1 MNTENNEVLTAMQN
15 MFDSLNTKIDS
26 LNTRMDSLNT
36 RMDSL
41 NTRMDSF
48 QDDINNRIDILSKRL
63 DKNTDKV
70 DILSKQLDE
79 NTRKLD
85 TVAEDVSK
93 IKITVEN
100 EIKPR
105 IGLIAE
111 GHQPIVEK
119 VTSLTE
125 DMEIVKFDVDIVKKV
140 VTTHSKELNKLGK
153 VR

>member
-1 MNTENNEVLTAMQN
+1 MNTENNEVLTAMQK

-26 LNTRMDSLNT
+26 LDTRMNSLNT
-36 RMDSL
+36 RM
-41 NTRMDSF
+41 NSF

-119 VTSLTE
+119 VSSLTE
-125 DMEIVKFDVDIVKKV
+125 DMEVVKFDVDIVKKV

>member
-1 MNTENNEVLTAMQN
+1 MNTENNEVLTAMQK

-26 LNTRMDSLNT
+26 LDTRMNSLNT
-36 RMDSL
+36 RM
-41 NTRMDSF
+41 NSF

>member
-1 MNTENNEVLTAMQN
+1 MNTENNEVLTAMQK

-26 LNTRMDSLNT
+26 LDTRMNSLNT
-36 RMDSL
+36 RM
-41 NTRMDSF
+41 NSF

-125 DMEIVKFDVDIVKKV
+125 DMEVVKFDVDRVKKV

>member
-1 MNTENNEVLTAMQN
+1 MNTENNEVLTAMQK

-26 LNTRMDSLNT
+26 LDTRMNSLNT
-36 RMDSL
+36 RM
-41 NTRMDSF
+41 NSF

-125 DMEIVKFDVDIVKKV
+125 DMEVVKFDVDIVKKV

>member
-1 MNTENNEVLTAMQN
+1 MNTENNEVLTAMQK

-26 LNTRMDSLNT
+26 LDTRMNSLNT
-36 RMDSL
+36 RM
-41 NTRMDSF
+41 NSF

-125 DMEIVKFDVDIVKKV
+125 DMEVVKFDVDIVKKV
-140 VTTHSKELNKLGK
+140 VKTHSKELNKLGK